1 MQQKEYSET
10 DKELLEIKSMTEIN
24 ESVDYLEYKV
34 EEILEKG

>member
-10 DKELLEIKSMTEIN
+10 NKELLEIKSMTEIN
-24 ESVDYLEYKV
+24 ESVDYLEYEV

>member
-10 DKELLEIKSMTEIN
+10 NKELLEIKSMTEIN